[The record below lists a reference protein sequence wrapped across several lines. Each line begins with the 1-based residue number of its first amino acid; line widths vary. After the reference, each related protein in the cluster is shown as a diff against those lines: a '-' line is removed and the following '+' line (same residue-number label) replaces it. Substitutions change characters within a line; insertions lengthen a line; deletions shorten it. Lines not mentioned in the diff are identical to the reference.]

1 MLPHTLLVF
10 CLTATAARAQSST
23 ESSSA
28 AASDSSSTAS
38 SSSSGSSSSNDS
50 TQTESQ
56 LTFSQTLV
64 TVSTPLPESFTGTQ
78 YTYASFN
85 GQSTRNMSSATVES
99 QNATSS
105 ASSTNTQITRT
116 STSQTLTALVGGGQT
131 SSTGT
136 ASSTSTAP
144 LPVNTQPCNG
154 HVEFCNRS
162 YGNITQVCAHN
173 SAFAVKNNAGSNQ
186 QLGIEDQL
194 NDGIGMLQGETH
206 YVNNTIYNCHTSC
219 DLLNAGTWQSELETV
234 VSWLDRHPY
243 EVLTMLI
250 VNSDF
255 TDVENYV
262 PAIQNS
268 GIERY
273 LYIPPVTPMYRE
285 QWPTLGELIL
295 QGKRMI
301 MFMDYDADVAR
312 VPYILDEFTHM
323 TETAFSPQV
332 ADFRNCSIQRP
343 PNLNQT
349 LARTSLM
356 NLVNQNLNTA
366 VDLGALLGTDSTDA
380 ILISNTAD
388 INTTNGQLD
397 MEGQLGNRANL
408 CVEEWDRAPNWLLVD
423 YYNFGDPGPGSVFE
437 VAARMNGVTPAPAA
451 PAEAPAKK
459 KAAPKKAVKDAEA
472 PVAETAAAKE
482 DAPAPVAKSTKAGPP
497 KEGDSIELEGFG
509 GEVETHDG
517 EKTTLSKLAQSSKS
531 GVVLFTYP
539 KASTPG
545 CTTQVQ
551 LFRDAY
557 DELTAT
563 GLVIYGLSTD
573 SPKSNTTFA
582 TKQNIKYKLLCDPKA
597 TLIQAIGLKKS
608 PSGTTRGVF
617 VVDKEGKVLAA
628 EAGGPAATVEVVKKL
643 VKTLGGDAG
652 AEGVKKAEEKADA
665 EAGAGAEGGE
675 KEVADTAAAV
685 ADTAE
690 KIDSAA

>member
-23 ESSSA
+23 VSSSA
-28 AASDSSSTAS
+28 AASDSSSVASS
-38 SSSSGSSSSNDS
+38 SSSSGSSSGNDS

-85 GQSTRNMSSATVES
+85 GQSTRNTSTATVES

-105 ASSTNTQITRT
+105 ASSANTQITRT

-349 LARTSLM
+349 FAQTSLM

-380 ILISNTAD
+380 ILIPNTAD

-408 CVEEWDRAPNWLLVD
+408 CVGEWDRAPNWLLVD

-437 VAARMNGVTPAPAA
+437 VAARMNGVTYNR
-451 PAEAPAKK
+451 KCCG
-459 KAAPKKAVKDAEA
+459 
-472 PVAETAAAKE
+472 VASA
-482 DAPAPVAKSTKAGPP
+482 
-497 KEGDSIELEGFG
+497 
-509 GEVETHDG
+509 
-517 EKTTLSKLAQSSKS
+517 
-531 GVVLFTYP
+531 
-539 KASTPG
+539 
-545 CTTQVQ
+545 
-551 LFRDAY
+551 
-557 DELTAT
+557 
-563 GLVIYGLSTD
+563 
-573 SPKSNTTFA
+573 
-582 TKQNIKYKLLCDPKA
+582 
-597 TLIQAIGLKKS
+597 
-608 PSGTTRGVF
+608 GTTYR
-617 VVDKEGKVLAA
+617 
-628 EAGGPAATVEVVKKL
+628 PSYS
-643 VKTLGGDAG
+643 
-652 AEGVKKAEEKADA
+652 
-665 EAGAGAEGGE
+665 
-675 KEVADTAAAV
+675 AAV
-685 ADTAE
+685 FAMV
-690 KIDSAA
+690 IAAVSIMR